1 MGRHAVQIDLPSGT
15 TWHVREAGKK
25 LAYRAQLPG
34 ARVFDLVA
42 RSLRTAKA
50 RGVPAEDRFTLALP
64 ASWLVNSPAIS
75 KVLRRWALAP
85 QREACLALIDVFER
99 GPDEW
104 SADPGTSEGIRLC
117 VASLGEELYVTE
129 ALSKV
134 LALVVPEA
142 VPLMPAPARAFVLG
156 EAAKDD
162 RDAFA
167 RIVDW
172 FARAAST
179 HDAELAR
186 IAREHAEPEQSVE
199 LTAAGVLDRLLWFDS
214 EGHTHFPK
222 ID

>member
-1 MGRHAVQIDLPSGT
+1 VQIGLPSGT
-15 TWHVREAGKK
+15 TWHVREAVKK

-42 RSLRTAKA
+42 RSLRIAKA
-50 RGVPAEDRFTLALP
+50 RGLPAEDRFTLALP

-104 SADPGTSEGIRLC
+104 SADPGTGEGIRLC
-117 VASLGEELYVTE
+117 VASLGEEPYVTE

-162 RDAFA
+162 RDAFG

-172 FARAAST
+172 FARATTT
-179 HDAELAR
+179 HHTELAR
-186 IAREHAEPEQSVE
+186 IAREHRDVE